1 MFCAKTDR
9 LVKIQ
14 NTAESL
20 GNRKDV
26 IYYNHQLHIPSDTR
40 QISNL
45 YLHYLNENCRTGL
58 NLIKKN
64 TSTSVFN
71 IDQNVDT

>member
-14 NTAESL
+14 NTVESL

-26 IYYNHQLHIPSDTR
+26 IYYNHQLHIPADTQ

-45 YLHYLNENCRTGL
+45 YLHYLNENCWTGL
-58 NLIKKN
+58 NLIKKKILQLLFL
-64 TSTSVFN
+64 T
-71 IDQNVDT
+71 